1 MLDNLDI
8 YAKRSNWDD
17 ARAILHR
24 LKGQLSSIGLT
35 ELSSRSASIMD
46 TIGADD
52 DAKVLETVQE
62 LIRELS
68 KIFRALEQDVT
79 VINTN

>member
-1 MLDNLDI
+1 
-8 YAKRSNWDD
+8 
-17 ARAILHR
+17 
-24 LKGQLSSIGLT
+24 
-35 ELSSRSASIMD
+35 MD